1 MDPQAF
7 DRNRRTFILAAAVL
21 AAGGALSCEQPQG
34 LKRSRSSKPLEGGE
48 AGASGAT
55 GASGAGS
62 DAAKTTPTG
71 GNAAKQ
77 PSANTAKQGADAA
90 KADGTTPKPPAP
102 PVERPLPPTTEP
114 AIRVKSGG
122 LPKSDPKIRI
132 DGPGAHLWIIEPGN
146 AQPGT
151 VGQSPVEFRWTDAGW
166 KATEAAGTSRAR
178 PLALPARATLE
189 IMALRDEPQRL
200 KLSGATS
207 IAGGKESEWPGIVR
221 LVPQPTDPNEPVDV
235 VHEVPM
241 ETYLPGV
248 LAQELFNK
256 WTVNVH
262 RAQAVAA
269 RSWALCEIAQWRHRR
284 HFDVVAGELGQAW
297 IGATK
302 HQRSIDAVADTRGE
316 VLLWTG
322 RVVPAYY
329 SSCCGGE
336 RASARDAISSSIV
349 HDIPP
354 LMVTKKD
361 GRDCCS
367 SSPTYR
373 WQSKFDLATFA
384 RTLPAWAR
392 EEGYASLFKV
402 DGLRRIEIAERN
414 AAGRPVRFQI
424 TDAKGMLYEVQAERL
439 RFALN
444 ADPARPGNLRP
455 SKERLKSAFIE
466 PLVVGKE
473 LVVSGRGHGHG
484 VGMCQYGAEAMAKKG
499 AKPSAILSRYYPGA
513 DLVKA
518 YA

>member
-1 MDPQAF
+1 MEPQAF

-34 LKRSRSSKPLEGGE
+34 LKRPRSSKPLEGGD
-48 AGASGAT
+48 AGASGASVAT
-55 GASGAGS
+55 EASGG
-62 DAAKTTPTG
+62 
-71 GNAAKQ
+71 
-77 PSANTAKQGADAA
+77 AA
-90 KADGTTPKPPAP
+90 KAPAKAGDATKAPSTSAAKPQESSATDAEGAKPKPPAP
-102 PVERPLPPTTEP
+102 PVERPLPPTAEP

-122 LPKSDPKIRI
+122 LPKSDPKVRI
-132 DGPGAHLWIIEPGN
+132 EGPGAHLWIIEPGGV
-146 AQPGT
+146 APGT

-166 KATEAAGTSRAR
+166 TATEAAGTSRAR
-178 PLALPARATLE
+178 PLALPPRATLE
-189 IMALRDEPQRL
+189 VMALRDEPQRL
-200 KLSGATS
+200 KLLG
-207 IAGGKESEWPGIVR
+207 SEWPGTVR
-221 LVPQPTDPNEPVDV
+221 LVPQPNDLNEPVDI

-269 RSWALCEIAQWRHRR
+269 RSWALCEIAQWRGRR

-302 HQRSIDAVADTRGE
+302 HQRSIDAVAETRGE
-316 VLLWTG
+316 VLLWAG

-354 LMVTKKD
+354 LVVSKKD

-367 SSPTYR
+367 SAPTYR

-402 DGLRRIEIAERN
+402 EGLRRIEIAERN

-444 ADPARPGNLRP
+444 ADPSRPGNLRP

-499 AKPSAILSRYYPGA
+499 AKPSAILSRYYPGS

>member
-55 GASGAGS
+55 GASGASS
-62 DAAKTTPTG
+62 DAAKTTPPG

-77 PSANTAKQGADAA
+77 SSANTAKQGAEAA

-207 IAGGKESEWPGIVR
+207 IADGKESEWPGTVR

-269 RSWALCEIAQWRHRR
+269 RSWALCEMEMWRTRR
-284 HFDVVAGELGQAW
+284 HFDAVAGEQGQAW
-297 IGATK
+297 IGATAVALWGNTEATAGADSALPEGYGADGTSGNQPRHNVVAYNLCRELGVWEK
-302 HQRSIDAVADTRGE
+302 QSSCWFQAKAALTELVGNVCFNGGRAGFNFNVSFVFFFTSPAARGAICESTTTTQRS
-316 VLLWTG
+316 
-322 RVVPAYY
+322 
-329 SSCCGGE
+329 S
-336 RASARDAISSSIV
+336 
-349 HDIPP
+349 
-354 LMVTKKD
+354 
-361 GRDCCS
+361 
-367 SSPTYR
+367 
-373 WQSKFDLATFA
+373 
-384 RTLPAWAR
+384 
-392 EEGYASLFKV
+392 
-402 DGLRRIEIAERN
+402 
-414 AAGRPVRFQI
+414 
-424 TDAKGMLYEVQAERL
+424 
-439 RFALN
+439 
-444 ADPARPGNLRP
+444 
-455 SKERLKSAFIE
+455 
-466 PLVVGKE
+466 
-473 LVVSGRGHGHG
+473 
-484 VGMCQYGAEAMAKKG
+484 
-499 AKPSAILSRYYPGA
+499 
-513 DLVKA
+513 
-518 YA
+518 